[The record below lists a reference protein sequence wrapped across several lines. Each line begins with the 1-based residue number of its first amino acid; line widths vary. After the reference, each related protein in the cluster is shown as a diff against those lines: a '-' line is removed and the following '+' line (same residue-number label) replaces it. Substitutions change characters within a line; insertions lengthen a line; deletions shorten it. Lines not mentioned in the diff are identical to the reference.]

1 MIRVNHRDELSKR
14 IKYNH
19 LVANCV
25 IFHNVTESNTTQDP
39 Q

>member
-14 IKYNH
+14 IKHNH

-25 IFHNVTESNTTQDP
+25 IFHNVTEFNTTQDP